1 MFVDSSRIK
10 DLEYIQKILDDPKHP
25 QYRKERYART
35 REKILS
41 QLKDP
46 ELAQLRERLVR
57 ATIAEDKVEI
67 QKIQLQIKAH
77 TKEEASR

>member
-10 DLEYIQKILDDPKHP
+10 DLAYIEKILADPKHP
-25 QYRKERYART
+25 QYRKERFART
-35 REKILS
+35 KAKILR

-46 ELAQLRERLVR
+46 ELAKLRERLVK
-57 ATIAEDKVEI
+57 ATVAEDKLQI
-67 QKIQLQIKAH
+67 QKIQLQIKAY